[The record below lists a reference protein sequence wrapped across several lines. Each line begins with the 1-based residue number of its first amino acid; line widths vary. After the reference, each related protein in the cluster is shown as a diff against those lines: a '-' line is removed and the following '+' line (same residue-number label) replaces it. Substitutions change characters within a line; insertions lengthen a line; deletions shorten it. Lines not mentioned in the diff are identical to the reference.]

1 MSTHI
6 NMGTGSI
13 WVRCHKKLLTTK
25 FFHLIL
31 ILKTQPFTKSKIEY
45 LSFGCEGHWQYSQI
59 SIDRIS
65 LQSTKTVPDIHFR
78 HSSSLWLLLGSQV
91 PTSVLC
97 LQKFYCI
104 CARVSLKEG
113 KGRVFGICSPT
124 WTKASIIP
132 WWTWT
137 SLLKSW
143 TCLTWPPT
151 RWACC
156 CSGWEGAGTP
166 EVEQL

>member
-13 WVRCHKKLLTTK
+13 WVRCHRKLLKTK

-31 ILKTQPFTKSKIEY
+31 ILKTKPFTKSKIEY

-78 HSSSLWLLLGSQV
+78 HSSSLWLFWGSQV

-97 LQKFYCI
+97 LQKFFCT

-113 KGRVFGICSPT
+113 ER
-124 WTKASIIP
+124 ASL
-132 WWTWT
+132 WDLLTDLDKSSHH
-137 SLLKSW
+137 SLVDLNITFEELDLFNLASN
-143 TCLTWPPT
+143 
-151 RWACC
+151 
-156 CSGWEGAGTP
+156 
-166 EVEQL
+166 

>member
-13 WVRCHKKLLTTK
+13 WVRCHRKLLKTK

-45 LSFGCEGHWQYSQI
+45 LSFGCEGHWQYFQI
-59 SIDRIS
+59 SYRSIEYHCNLPKLS
-65 LQSTKTVPDIHFR
+65 LTYIFVTQVTC
-78 HSSSLWLLLGSQV
+78 GSFWGLR
-91 PTSVLC
+91 SRRLLC
-97 LQKFYCI
+97 LQKFFCT

-113 KGRVFGICSPT
+113 KGRVFGICSL
-124 WTKASIIP
+124 
-132 WWTWT
+132 T
-137 SLLKSW
+137 SLLRNLTW

-166 EVEQL
+166 EVKQL